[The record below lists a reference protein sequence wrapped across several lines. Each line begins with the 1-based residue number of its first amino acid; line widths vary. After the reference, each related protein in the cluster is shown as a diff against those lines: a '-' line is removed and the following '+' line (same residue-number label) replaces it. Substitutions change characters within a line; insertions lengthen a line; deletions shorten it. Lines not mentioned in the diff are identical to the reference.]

1 METSIIK
8 GLSGKRILLGMGGSI
23 SAYRA
28 ADLIRSLRALGADVQ
43 VAPTR
48 SCTRFIG
55 TLTLETLSG
64 KPCLQD
70 VLEVDRGQITHVE
83 AAYEADCVVIAPATA
98 SLMARMVQGL
108 ADEALLATLLSFRG
122 PLLIAP
128 AMETRMWDH
137 PATQENVNTL
147 KDRGAHLIGPVDGP
161 LASGRQGLGR
171 LAPLPDV
178 IESILCH
185 LRPQDLAGQRMLV
198 TAGPTVE
205 DIDPV
210 RFLSNRSTGR
220 MGVALARAAAQR
232 GADVEFVHGPLADE
246 LPHNPRIRC
255 WPVRSAAQMR
265 EAVHSCLDES
275 ETVDV
280 AIMAAAVADFTPE
293 TIHGEKIKKSESDL
307 TALQMVP
314 TDDILAQIGQRK
326 ERPFLV
332 GFAAETQD
340 VERNAREKLVR
351 KGCDVICANRVGT
364 VETGFASADNEVMM
378 VFSEGQ
384 TVELP
389 KASKDHIADGILEAI
404 SKHAFAVRG

>member
-1 METSIIK
+1 
-8 GLSGKRILLGMGGSI
+8 
-23 SAYRA
+23 
-28 ADLIRSLRALGADVQ
+28 
-43 VAPTR
+43 
-48 SCTRFIG
+48 
-55 TLTLETLSG
+55 
-64 KPCLQD
+64 
-70 VLEVDRGQITHVE
+70 
-83 AAYEADCVVIAPATA
+83 
-98 SLMARMVQGL
+98 
-108 ADEALLATLLSFRG
+108 
-122 PLLIAP
+122 
-128 AMETRMWDH
+128 
-137 PATQENVNTL
+137 
-147 KDRGAHLIGPVDGP
+147 
-161 LASGRQGLGR
+161 
-171 LAPLPDV
+171 
-178 IESILCH
+178 
-185 LRPQDLAGQRMLV
+185 
-198 TAGPTVE
+198 
-205 DIDPV
+205 
-210 RFLSNRSTGR
+210 
-220 MGVALARAAAQR
+220 
-232 GADVEFVHGPLADE
+232 
-246 LPHNPRIRC
+246 
-255 WPVRSAAQMR
+255 MR

-280 AIMAAAVADFTPE
+280 AIMAGAVADFTPE